1 MLMKNDRD
9 IHILSVPEDK
19 SESIINVIT
28 QELNKS
34 VTNTNKFKNMNKSE
48 FGHPLRVKSSMTPVK
63 PTKSYMDMTQSRQ
76 AQIKDTSTNTETL
89 VESKSAYQN

>member
-1 MLMKNDRD
+1 MLMKNDKD

-34 VTNTNKFKNMNKSE
+34 VTNSNKLKIKSSQY
-48 FGHPLRVKSSMTPVK
+48 GHPLRMKSSMTPVK
-63 PTKSYMDMTQSRQ
+63 PTKSYMNLT
-76 AQIKDTSTNTETL
+76 
-89 VESKSAYQN
+89 